1 MKKLI
6 VVFFTFIVVNTI
18 SAQSWGLDPFLS
30 FMHNQNELNLE
41 FSYDSM
47 TITTSIS
54 ETNLDLTIIPEPEF
68 VKQQTEKFNT
78 KLAGSGDKWAND
90 WYNARAAY
98 FELAFEKGFKGKL
111 LKEIGINATIKNTQA
126 KYTMIVQ
133 TTNIIYGKMRVSDF
147 TARGGATTGQTGAY
161 CDYFVKIVETAD
173 HSKLMARAV
182 IQHMFGQGVYSI
194 QQYKPMPI
202 AACYENAGIKFA
214 KGFIKAY
221 LK

>member
-6 VVFFTFIVVNTI
+6 TIFFILITGSTI

-68 VKQQTEKFNT
+68 VKQQTEKFNMQVP
-78 KLAGSGDKWAND
+78 GSGDKWAKD

-98 FELAFEKGFKGKL
+98 FELAFEKGFQGKL
-111 LKEIGINATIKNTQA
+111 LKEIGINATIKNTRA

-133 TTNIIYGKMRVSDF
+133 TTNIIYGKMRVSDYS
-147 TARGGATTGQTGAY
+147 ARGGATTNKTGTY
-161 CDYFVKIVETAD
+161 GDFFVKIVETAN
-173 HSKLMARAV
+173 HSKLMARAM

-194 QQYKPMPI
+194 QQYKPIPI
-202 AACYENAGIKFA
+202 GACYENAGTKFA